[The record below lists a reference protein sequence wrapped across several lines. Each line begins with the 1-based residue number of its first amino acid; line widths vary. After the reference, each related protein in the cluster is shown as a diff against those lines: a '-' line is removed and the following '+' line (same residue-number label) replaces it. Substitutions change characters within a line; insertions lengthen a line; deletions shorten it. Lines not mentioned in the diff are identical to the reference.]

1 MDSPQAER
9 PDEPPSPEDFEA
21 GNTTISERIPFLL
34 TVVPE
39 DDSGVINPGDPL
51 SFETN
56 MAINPDNIDMCR
68 LHPDYYIKYDIWF
81 AMDTGGAIQW
91 NEYSPTEYWFPCS
104 GESIEV
110 SEDFLAPPTGGDR
123 ERTLDVQLRTGDPD
137 DRDDYSVIS
146 EDEFT
151 VYEEI
156 DPPTASINAPST
168 IVVGEF
174 FSVNCRDSTG
184 EDLDC
189 SWSGDISAGTEIWSG
204 AFDSEGTYNII
215 LEVEDWQG
223 QTDTAQ
229 TTVTA
234 EYEPVHAEIDAQT
247 SIEVGETLE
256 LDGSGSSG
264 HEGIQEFEW
273 FVDGE
278 EIDQGTEISYV
289 FDQEGTF
296 TVELTVTDDAGQ
308 TDTTS
313 TSVEVEVDLP
323 VAQIDIPGSVDAGEE
338 FELDAS
344 PSTQGTYFIDEHTWN
359 VDGETLTGEITS
371 YSFPEDAEG
380 EHTVELTVTDTEGNS
395 DTISEEVEVQPVEED
410 STNEEENGDEEND
423 TDDTGDD
430 SGNGED
436 DRDSDPSNGDDTDDS
451 SENLLTW
458 IWNLFWFR

>member
-68 LHPDYYIKYDIWF
+68 LHPDYYVKYDIWF

-104 GESIEV
+104 GESVEV

-156 DPPTASINAPST
+156 EPPIASISAPSSVT
-168 IVVGEF
+168 VGD
-174 FSVNCRDSTG
+174 SVTLDATSSTG
-184 EDLDC
+184 EIEDYRWVGDLMERGETVTH
-189 SWSGDISAGTEIWSG
+189 S
-204 AFDSEGTYNII
+204 FDSEGTYEIAV
-215 LEVEDWQG
+215 EVEDWQG
-223 QTDTAQ
+223 QTDTAR

-234 EYEPVHAEIDAQT
+234 EYEPVQAEIDAQT

-256 LDGSGSSG
+256 LDGTSSSG
-264 HEGIQEFEW
+264 HGGIQEYIW
-273 FVDGE
+273 TVDGV
-278 EIDQGTEISYV
+278 EIGQGSEVSHV
-289 FDQEGTF
+289 FDQDGSF
-296 TVELTVTDDAGQ
+296 TIELAVTDDVGQ
-308 TDTTS
+308 TDTAS

-323 VAQIDIPGSVDAGEE
+323 VAQLDIPGSVDAGEE

-359 VDGETLTGEITS
+359 VDGETLTGETTS

-395 DTISEEVEVQPVEED
+395 DITSEEVEVQPVEED
-410 STNEEENGDEEND
+410 STNEEENGDDGND
-423 TDDTGDD
+423 TDDIGDD